1 LINALFRVD
10 TAEPSIRL
18 IAWLRSLLGTL
29 AFALLA
35 ACSGIPISY
44 YDATTYTQLTSLKA
58 ETGTLVEL
66 FDKKSASDNEPKIEA
81 VTLAFRKAVE
91 YERGK
96 GSPNSDTATQLEK
109 ISKLFSE
116 TIQEARDNPPGKLG
130 PKYFVE
136 AATTLGQ
143 AFDIAIRTENLKNK
157 DKR

>member
-1 LINALFRVD
+1 MTNTLSRVD
-10 TAEPSIRL
+10 TAAPSIQP
-18 IAWLRSLLGTL
+18 IAWLRSLLCTL
-29 AFALLA
+29 TLTLLA

-66 FDKKSASDNEPKIEA
+66 FDKKLAADNEPRIEA
-81 VTLAFRKAVE
+81 VTLTLRKAVE

-96 GSPNSDTATQLEK
+96 GNPNSDTAAQFEK
-109 ISKLFSE
+109 ISKLFAD
-116 TIQEARDNPPGKLG
+116 TIQEARANPPGKLG
-130 PKYFVE
+130 PKFFAE
-136 AATTLGQ
+136 AAKVLGQ

>member
-1 LINALFRVD
+1 L
-10 TAEPSIRL
+10 
-18 IAWLRSLLGTL
+18 TL
-29 AFALLA
+29 TLLA

-66 FDKKSASDNEPKIEA
+66 FDKKLAADNEPRIEA
-81 VTLAFRKAVE
+81 VTLTLRKAVE

-96 GSPNSDTATQLEK
+96 GNPNSDTAAQFEK
-109 ISKLFSE
+109 ISKLFAD
-116 TIQEARDNPPGKLG
+116 TIQEARANPPGKLG
-130 PKYFVE
+130 PKFFAE
-136 AATTLGQ
+136 AAKVLGQ